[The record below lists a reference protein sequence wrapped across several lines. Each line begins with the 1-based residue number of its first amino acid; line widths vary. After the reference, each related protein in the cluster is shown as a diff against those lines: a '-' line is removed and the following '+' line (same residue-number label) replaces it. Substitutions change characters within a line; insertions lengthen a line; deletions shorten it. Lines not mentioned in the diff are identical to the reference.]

1 MMHFI
6 SLPVSVNSGIATDK
20 VANVTK
26 HKVNKTSHVD
36 TFPSAM
42 MVVQQLQQYWQYC
55 LIIFI
60 KIDALLQEKLTKNVK
75 NASRTQLRKVRKKSW
90 IHAFIKIH
98 IKSY

>member
-1 MMHFI
+1 MFLKVQTQRNPHFLLKAMMHFI

-42 MVVQQLQQYWQYC
+42 MVV
-55 LIIFI
+55 
-60 KIDALLQEKLTKNVK
+60 
-75 NASRTQLRKVRKKSW
+75 
-90 IHAFIKIH
+90 
-98 IKSY
+98 